1 MLGWLKAAIAA
12 LATAF
17 TAGAGW
23 FSLKAGIRQT
33 RRDLNGLGARVKTRE
48 ESHAKLEGRI
58 EELRAQVAHIRE
70 QILEREATQRERAKG
85 MEKDI
90 EFVKEQLAAHLAR
103 EI

>member
-12 LATAF
+12 LLAMF
-17 TAGAGW
+17 GAGVAW
-23 FSLKAGIRQT
+23 ANVRARIAQT
-33 RRDLNGLGARVKTRE
+33 RRDLNGLGARVT
-48 ESHAKLEGRI
+48 ESAKKQAEFEGRI